1 MTLALL
7 RSIIWIKQNTKKT
20 FDKKNNA
27 FFVFVQKQSF
37 IFELS
42 EAEFGFF
49 QALGKQTGCTVL
61 IFLVVA
67 VVYHVTIVAIRHGL
81 LKKSWPLVLGCVLR
95 TAVSSI
101 I

>member
-49 QALGKQTGCTVL
+49 QALGKQTGCTIQ
-61 IFLVVA
+61 IFLVV
-67 VVYHVTIVAIRHGL
+67 VVYHEIIVAIGHGL
-81 LKKSWPLVLGCVLR
+81 LNKFWPLVIGCVLR
-95 TAVSSI
+95 TAGSSI